1 MANTVR
7 TKLTQLS
14 NQYSKKVADIRKYK
28 EQKRNGGA
36 GVSDAEAK
44 RLNGL
49 IDALDK
55 ERLQIADEMNKLTK
69 LEKTAKDYTK
79 LQTKIREK
87 QLAIDKAKAR
97 GEKTTQLEA
106 DQKDLTDKFNS
117 IAPAV
122 EQAFPDIKVKPAE
135 KAKPKPLGNIQ
146 MTTGGTDTTVT
157 DTTASKAAAAK
168 KAEEAKKKAGN
179 LPAVA
184 QDPLALAK
192 KEAARTKKLGA
203 ASREDVVT
211 SDYAQRNAGMATAP
225 KTPTGTKTA
234 TGAEDINAIYALARS
249 KYDNVDSIFLYD
261 PELKQILIDAVG
273 DIATAKDDMEPD
285 EFLRRLNASDW
296 AIRNASTYR
305 ARDAQRREYNET
317 LDKYNKQ
324 LEMADT
330 QDKKDAILSKIGQ
343 LNNTSSYA
351 RGLASAKAFIE
362 ATASGLTGT
371 MDPVRL
377 DAFVKKMY
385 DSANDKDPNI
395 INRELAALISYK
407 PGTQLGGAVGAD
419 LTILRATARANGFDL
434 DTTFKDQIN
443 NWMQRLAVGESV
455 ETFKNTIRSQAKLGL
470 PDKVANLLDQGLD
483 LANIYAP
490 YKNVMAAVLEVAP
503 DSISL
508 NDGTLRSAIGPEK
521 EMSLYDFQRTLRKD
535 ARWQYT
541 DNARTEASDSVLKVL
556 RDFGFQG

>member
-1 MANTVR
+1 MAKSV
-7 TKLTQLS
+7 
-14 NQYSKKVADIRKYK
+14 
-28 EQKRNGGA
+28 
-36 GVSDAEAK
+36 DA
-44 RLNGL
+44 
-49 IDALDK
+49 
-55 ERLQIADEMNKLTK
+55 KLTK
-69 LEKTAKDYTK
+69 LSNEYSANVKKVRELEAAKKKPFATDAEVKRINEEINKLEAERKTIVENTNTLSKAAKNVDEYTDLNKK
-79 LQTKIREK
+79 LAQYEAQI
-87 QLAIDKAKAR
+87 AKRIAR
-97 GEKTTQLEA
+97 GEGTA
-106 DQKDLTDKFNS
+106 DLDKIKQETLGKLS
-117 IAPAV
+117 KIAPAV
-122 EQAFPDIKVKPAE
+122 EENFPELKKAE
-135 KAKPKPLGNIQ
+135 PKSTKTGPMGNVQ
-146 MTTGGTDTTVT
+146 MTTGTTVAGT
-157 DTTASKAAAAK
+157 AASKAAAAK
-168 KAEEAKKKAGN
+168 KKAAPA
-179 LPAVA
+179 PAVDQQLKPTPKPGKIPSTTAFA
-184 QDPLALAK
+184 Q
-192 KEAARTKKLGA
+192 
-203 ASREDVVT
+203 EDVVDT
-211 SDYAQRNAGMATAP
+211 TTLEGIRKASARTA
-225 KTPTGTKTA
+225 TGTKTA
-234 TGAEDINAIYALARS
+234 TGSEDINAIYALARS

-273 DIATAKDDMEPD
+273 DIATAKDDMEPE

-330 QDKKDAILSKIGQ
+330 QEKKDAILAKIGQ
-343 LNNTSSYA
+343 LKTTSSYA

-371 MDPVRL
+371 MDPARL
-377 DAFVKKMY
+377 DAFVKRMY

-407 PGTQLGGAVGAD
+407 PGTQLGGSVGAD
-419 LTILRATARANGFDL
+419 LTKLRATARANGFDL

-455 ETFKNTIRSQAKLGL
+455 ETFQNTIRSQAKLGL

-503 DSISL
+503 DSINL

-521 EMSLYDFQRTLRKD
+521 EMSLYDFQRVLRKD
-535 ARWQYT
+535 PRWQYT

>member
-1 MANTVR
+1 MEYSASDYPQVKRAANAYDVAKAARIRAQRLFDDTS
-7 TKLTQLS
+7 TKSPRYAEIAAALAAA
-14 NQYSKKVADIRKYK
+14 KKQ
-28 EQKRNGGA
+28 E
-36 GVSDAEAK
+36 EAK
-44 RLNGL
+44 FTVYKSANDAAKTDYKNKSISVKATKDIDSSKGL
-49 IDALDK
+49 IDSLNEQKKKAVDSGQDTTEIESRITAAEK
-55 ERLQIADEMNKLTK
+55 KLSDAVAAK
-69 LEKTAKDYTK
+69 KTA
-79 LQTKIREK
+79 
-87 QLAIDKAKAR
+87 AK
-97 GEKTTQLEA
+97 KTPT
-106 DQKDLTDKFNS
+106 
-117 IAPAV
+117 I
-122 EQAFPDIKVKPAE
+122 I
-135 KAKPKPLGNIQ
+135 
-146 MTTGGTDTTVT
+146 

-168 KAEEAKKKAGN
+168 KKVETSAVDEQGKLPPKKTKVVSSPAFAQEDVIDTTTLEGIKKAS
-179 LPAVA
+179 
-184 QDPLALAK
+184 
-192 KEAARTKKLGA
+192 ARP
-203 ASREDVVT
+203 VT
-211 SDYAQRNAGMATAP
+211 V
-225 KTPTGTKTA
+225 TGTKDA
-234 TGAEDINAIYALARS
+234 TGKEDINAIYALARS

-343 LNNTSSYA
+343 LNTTSSYA
-351 RGLASAKAFIE
+351 RGLASAKAYIE

-371 MDPVRL
+371 MDPARL
-377 DAFVKKMY
+377 DAFVKRMY

-407 PGTQLGGAVGAD
+407 PGSQLGGAVGAD

-503 DSISL
+503 DSINL
-508 NDGTLRSAIGPEK
+508 NDKTLRSAIGPEK

-535 ARWQYT
+535 SRWQYT

-556 RDFGFQG
+556 KDFGFQG

>member
-1 MANTVR
+1 MASPVT
-7 TKLTQLS
+7 TKLNQLS
-14 NQYSKKVADIRKYK
+14 AQYSTKVKRLRELEAKKK
-28 EQKRNGGA
+28 EPF
-36 GVSDAEAK
+36 VTDAEVKLLNQEINQLKADAK
-44 RLNGL
+44 QDFDDLAQL
-49 IDALDK
+49 K
-55 ERLQIADEMNKLTK
+55 K
-69 LEKTAKDYTK
+69 LEKTVKDYTS
-79 LQTKIREK
+79 LQAKIKEK
-87 QLAIDKAKAR
+87 QVAIAKAEAR
-97 GEKTTQLEA
+97 GEDTTQLES
-106 DQKDLTDKFNS
+106 DKSDLTGKFNS
-117 IAPAV
+117 IAPSV
-122 EQAFPDIKVKPAE
+122 EQAFPDIK
-135 KAKPKPLGNIQ
+135 AKPVKSTKTGPLGNVQ
-146 MTTGGTDTTVT
+146 MTTGTTIADTA
-157 DTTASKAAAAK
+157 ASKASATK
-168 KAEEAKKKAGN
+168 NN
-179 LPAVA
+179 LTPAVEEKPKKNKKPEA
-184 QDPLALAK
+184 QPEAVIPTGFNVGTFRAADEASMAK
-192 KEAARTKKLGA
+192 ANK
-203 ASREDVVT
+203 
-211 SDYAQRNAGMATAP
+211 
-225 KTPTGTKTA
+225 TGTKTA

-273 DIATAKDDMEPD
+273 DVATAKDDMEPD

-330 QDKKDAILSKIGQ
+330 QEKKDAILSKIGQ
-343 LNNTSSYA
+343 LNTTSSYA
-351 RGLASAKAFIE
+351 RGLASAKAYIE

-371 MDPVRL
+371 MDPARL
-377 DAFVKKMY
+377 DAFVKRMY

-407 PGTQLGGAVGAD
+407 PGTQLGGTVGAD
-419 LTILRATARANGFDL
+419 LTKLRATARANGFDL

-455 ETFKNTIRSQAKLGL
+455 ETFQNTIRSQAKLGL

-483 LANIYAP
+483 LSNIYAP

-535 ARWQYT
+535 SRWQYT

-556 RDFGFQG
+556 KDFGFQG

>member
-1 MANTVR
+1 MAETN
-7 TKLTQLS
+7 LTPDQLRS
-14 NQYSKKVADIRKYK
+14 QISALLNKKAK
-28 EQKRNGGA
+28 ETDEVEKAKITRQINSLNSQLKKAKQESSLEKNLSVVQKA
-36 GVSDAEAK
+36 QKELD
-44 RLNGL
+44 RLN
-49 IDALDK
+49 ALDPNTPGV
-55 ERLQIADEMNKLTK
+55 AP
-69 LEKTAKDYTK
+69 A
-79 LQTKIREK
+79 
-87 QLAIDKAKAR
+87 
-97 GEKTTQLEA
+97 KTTQQNIINDATNKGL
-106 DQKDLTDKFNS
+106 
-117 IAPAV
+117 
-122 EQAFPDIKVKPAE
+122 
-135 KAKPKPLGNIQ
+135 PKPEVKKKTEPTIA
-146 MTTGGTDTTVT
+146 DTA
-157 DTTASKAAAAK
+157 ASKAAAAK
-168 KAEEAKKKAGN
+168 KKVVTPVVDEQLKPPPKKTKVVPTEGNTGAIGAGGAGGFTDSQN
-179 LPAVA
+179 
-184 QDPLALAK
+184 
-192 KEAARTKKLGA
+192 AARISK
-203 ASREDVVT
+203 
-211 SDYAQRNAGMATAP
+211 
-225 KTPTGTKTA
+225 TGTKTA

-261 PELKQILIDAVG
+261 QELKQILIDAVG

-330 QDKKDAILSKIGQ
+330 QDKKDEILSKIGQ

-371 MDPVRL
+371 MDPKRL

-407 PGTQLGGAVGAD
+407 PGSQLGGAIGAD
-419 LTILRATARANGFDL
+419 LTVLRATARANGFDL

-503 DSISL
+503 DSINL

-556 RDFGFQG
+556 KDFGFQG

>member
-97 GEKTTQLEA
+97 GENTTQLEA

-157 DTTASKAAAAK
+157 DTAASKAEA
-168 KAEEAKKKAGN
+168 AKKKATT
-179 LPAVA
+179 PPVVA

-225 KTPTGTKTA
+225 KATTGTQTA

-330 QDKKDAILSKIGQ
+330 QDKKDAILSKIGE
-343 LNNTSSYA
+343 LKTTSSYA
-351 RGLASAKAFIE
+351 RGLASAKAYIE

-371 MDPVRL
+371 MSPERL
-377 DAFVKKMY
+377 DAFVKRMY

-395 INRELAALISYK
+395 INRELSALISYK
-407 PGTQLGGAVGAD
+407 PGTQLGGSIGAD
-419 LTILRATARANGFDL
+419 LTALRATARSNGFDL
-434 DTTFKDQIN
+434 DTSFGSSIN
-443 NWMQRLAVGESV
+443 DWLQRLAKGESI
-455 ETFKNTIRSQAKLGL
+455 ETFKNTIRGAAKLGL

-483 LANIYAP
+483 LKDIYAP
-490 YKNVMAAVLEVAP
+490 YRNVMASVLEVAP
-503 DSISL
+503 DSINL
-508 NDGTLRSAIGPEK
+508 DDKTLRMAIGPEK
-521 EMSLYDFQRTLRKD
+521 EMSIYDFQRTLRKD
-535 ARWQYT
+535 PRWQYT
-541 DNARTEASDSVLKVL
+541 DNARQESSDSVLKVL

>member
-1 MANTVR
+1 MANPVTA
-7 TKLTQLS
+7 KLTKLS
-14 NQYSKKVADIRKYK
+14 NQYSAKVKEKRKLVEERRK
-28 EQKRNGGA
+28 SA
-36 GVSDAEAK
+36 SDAEAK

-49 IDALDK
+49 IDALDTDIK
-55 ERLQIADEMNKLTK
+55 TIFDELAKAKK
-69 LEKTAKDYTK
+69 LEKTAKDYSN

-87 QLAIDKAKAR
+87 QVAIAKAEAR
-97 GEKTTQLEA
+97 GEDTTQLKS

-117 IAPAV
+117 IAPKV
-122 EQAFPDIKVKPAE
+122 EETFPEIKVKPAAA
-135 KAKPKPLGNIQ
+135 AKTGPMGNVQ
-146 MTTGGTDTTVT
+146 MTTGTPVT
-157 DTTASKAAAAK
+157 PATETAASKAAAAK
-168 KAEEAKKKAGN
+168 PKVTTPAVNQQVKPDAKPVKTPSTTAFAQQDVVDTTTLEGIKKAS
-179 LPAVA
+179 
-184 QDPLALAK
+184 
-192 KEAARTKKLGA
+192 ART
-203 ASREDVVT
+203 V
-211 SDYAQRNAGMATAP
+211 
-225 KTPTGTKTA
+225 TGTKTA
-234 TGAEDINAIYALARS
+234 TGNEDINAIYALARS

-273 DIATAKDDMEPD
+273 DIATAKDDMEPT
-285 EFLRRLNASDW
+285 EFLRRLNASEW

-330 QDKKDAILSKIGQ
+330 QEKKDAILSKIGQ
-343 LNNTSSYA
+343 LNTTSGYA

-371 MDPVRL
+371 MDPKRL

-385 DSANDKDPNI
+385 DSANDKDENI

-407 PGTQLGGAVGAD
+407 PGTQLGGSVGAD
-419 LTILRATARANGFDL
+419 LTKLRATARANGFDL

-455 ETFKNTIRSQAKLGL
+455 ETFQNTIRSQAKLGL

-490 YKNVMAAVLEVAP
+490 YKNLMAAVLEVAP
-503 DSISL
+503 DSINL

-521 EMSLYDFQRTLRKD
+521 EMSLYDFQRVLRKD
-535 ARWQYT
+535 PRWQYT

>member
-1 MANTVR
+1 M
-7 TKLTQLS
+7 
-14 NQYSKKVADIRKYK
+14 
-28 EQKRNGGA
+28 
-36 GVSDAEAK
+36 
-44 RLNGL
+44 
-49 IDALDK
+49 
-55 ERLQIADEMNKLTK
+55 
-69 LEKTAKDYTK
+69 
-79 LQTKIREK
+79 
-87 QLAIDKAKAR
+87 
-97 GEKTTQLEA
+97 
-106 DQKDLTDKFNS
+106 
-117 IAPAV
+117 
-122 EQAFPDIKVKPAE
+122 
-135 KAKPKPLGNIQ
+135 GNVQ
-146 MTTGGTDTTVT
+146 MTTGTPVT
-157 DTTASKAAAAK
+157 PAPAAATAASKAEAAK
-168 KAEEAKKKAGN
+168 NRVQTPPPVTE
-179 LPAVA
+179 
-184 QDPLALAK
+184 DPIALAK
-192 KEAARTKKLGA
+192 KEAAKTKKLGA
-203 ASREDVVT
+203 ASKEGVVV
-211 SDYAQRNAGMATAP
+211 SDYAQRNVGIAGASKNT
-225 KTPTGTKTA
+225 TGTKTV
-234 TGAEDINAIYALARS
+234 TGNEDINAIYALARS

-273 DIATAKDDMEPD
+273 DPATAKDDMEQT
-285 EFLRRLNASDW
+285 EFLRRLNASEW

-330 QDKKDAILSKIGQ
+330 QEKKDAILSKIGQ
-343 LNNTSSYA
+343 LNTTSGYA

-371 MDPVRL
+371 MDPKRL

-385 DSANDKDPNI
+385 DSANDKDENI

-407 PGTQLGGAVGAD
+407 PGTQLGGSVGAD
-419 LTILRATARANGFDL
+419 LTKLRATARANGFDL

-455 ETFKNTIRSQAKLGL
+455 ETFQNTIRSQAKLGL

-490 YKNVMAAVLEVAP
+490 YKNLMAAVLEVAP

-521 EMSLYDFQRTLRKD
+521 EMSLYDFQRVLRKD
-535 ARWQYT
+535 PRWQYT

-556 RDFGFQG
+556 KDFGFQG

>member
-1 MANTVR
+1 MASPVT
-7 TKLTQLS
+7 TKLNQLS
-14 NQYSKKVADIRKYK
+14 AQYSTKVKRLRELEAKKK
-28 EQKRNGGA
+28 EPF
-36 GVSDAEAK
+36 VTDAEVKLLNQEINQLKADAK
-44 RLNGL
+44 QDFDDLAQL
-49 IDALDK
+49 K
-55 ERLQIADEMNKLTK
+55 K
-69 LEKTAKDYTK
+69 LEKTVKDYTS
-79 LQTKIREK
+79 LQAKIKEK
-87 QLAIDKAKAR
+87 QVAIAKAEAR
-97 GEKTTQLEA
+97 GEDTTQLES
-106 DQKDLTDKFNS
+106 DKSDLTGKFNS
-117 IAPAV
+117 IAPSV
-122 EQAFPDIKVKPAE
+122 EQAFPDIK
-135 KAKPKPLGNIQ
+135 AKPVKSTKTGPLGNVQ
-146 MTTGGTDTTVT
+146 MTTGTTIADTA
-157 DTTASKAAAAK
+157 ASKAGAVKPKVITPAAGDQLK
-168 KAEEAKKKAGN
+168 PPPKPGKTPSS
-179 LPAVA
+179 PAFA
-184 QDPLALAK
+184 Q
-192 KEAARTKKLGA
+192 
-203 ASREDVVT
+203 EDVVDT
-211 SDYAQRNAGMATAP
+211 TTLEGIRKASARTA
-225 KTPTGTKTA
+225 TGTKTA

-330 QDKKDAILSKIGQ
+330 QEKKDAILSKIGQ

-351 RGLASAKAFIE
+351 RGLASAKAYIE

-371 MDPVRL
+371 MSPERL
-377 DAFVKKMY
+377 DAFVKRMY

-407 PGTQLGGAVGAD
+407 PGTQLGGAIGGD
-419 LTILRATARANGFDL
+419 LTTLRATARANGFDL
-434 DTTFKDQIN
+434 DTSFGSSIN
-443 NWMQRLAVGESV
+443 DWLQRLAKGESI
-455 ETFKNTIRSQAKLGL
+455 ETFKNTIRGAAKLGL

-483 LANIYAP
+483 LKDIYAP
-490 YKNVMAAVLEVAP
+490 YRNVMASVLEVAP

-508 NDGTLRSAIGPEK
+508 DDKTLRMAIGPEK
-521 EMSLYDFQRTLRKD
+521 EMSIYDFQRTLRKD

-541 DNARTEASDSVLKVL
+541 DNARQEASDSVLKVL

>member
-1 MANTVR
+1 MAETN
-7 TKLTQLS
+7 LTPDQLRS
-14 NQYSKKVADIRKYK
+14 QISALLNKKAK
-28 EQKRNGGA
+28 ETDEVEKAKITRQINSLNSQLKKAKQESSLEKNLSVVQKA
-36 GVSDAEAK
+36 QKELD
-44 RLNGL
+44 RLN
-49 IDALDK
+49 ALDPNTPGV
-55 ERLQIADEMNKLTK
+55 AP
-69 LEKTAKDYTK
+69 A
-79 LQTKIREK
+79 
-87 QLAIDKAKAR
+87 
-97 GEKTTQLEA
+97 KTTQQNIINDATNKGL
-106 DQKDLTDKFNS
+106 
-117 IAPAV
+117 
-122 EQAFPDIKVKPAE
+122 
-135 KAKPKPLGNIQ
+135 PKPEVKKKTEPTIA
-146 MTTGGTDTTVT
+146 DTA
-157 DTTASKAAAAK
+157 ASKAAAAK
-168 KAEEAKKKAGN
+168 KK
-179 LPAVA
+179 VA
-184 QDPLALAK
+184 TPSPVTEDPITLAK
-192 KEAARTKKLGA
+192 KEAARTKKIAA
-203 ASREDVVT
+203 ASGAEVVA
-211 SDYAQRNAGMATAP
+211 SDYAQRNAGIAGI
-225 KTPTGTKTA
+225 KTTTGTKDA
-234 TGAEDINAIYALARS
+234 TGKEDINAIYALARS

-261 PELKQILIDAVG
+261 QELKQILIDAVG

-296 AIRNASTYR
+296 AIRNAGTYR

-330 QDKKDAILSKIGQ
+330 QDKKDEILSKIGQ

-371 MDPVRL
+371 MDPKRL

-407 PGTQLGGAVGAD
+407 PGSQLGGAIGAD
-419 LTILRATARANGFDL
+419 LTVLRATARANGFDL

-503 DSISL
+503 DSINL

-535 ARWQYT
+535 SRWQYT
-541 DNARTEASDSVLKVL
+541 DNARQEASDSVLKVL
-556 RDFGFQG
+556 KDFGFQG